1 MKYIVDTSVWSQ
13 ALRRE
18 PVRPTAETQKLKL
31 LLESGERIFLP
42 GVILQEILQ
51 GVRQAQQSKKIFE
64 ALKYF
69 PLLEAKREDY
79 VFAAELYNQCRTKGF
94 QGATIDFLIAALAI
108 KNECILLSA
117 DRDFTSIAKHTAL
130 KLLT

>member
-13 ALRRE
+13 ALRRD
-18 PVRPTAETQKLKL
+18 PVHPTAETQKLKL

-51 GVRQAQQSKKIFE
+51 GVRQPQQFKKIFE

-79 VFAAELYNQCRTKGF
+79 VLAAELYNQCRTKGF

-108 KNECILLSA
+108 NNDCALLSA
-117 DRDFTSIAKHTAL
+117 DRDFLQIAKQTAL
-130 KLLT
+130 KLT